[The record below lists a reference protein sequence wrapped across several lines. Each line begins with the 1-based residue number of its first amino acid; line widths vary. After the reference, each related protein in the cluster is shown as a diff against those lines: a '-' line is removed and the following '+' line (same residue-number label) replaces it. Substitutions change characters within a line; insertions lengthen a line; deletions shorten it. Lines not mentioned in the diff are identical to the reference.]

1 MEMWLKRSTLV
12 LLTAALVISDQALVI
27 LDEKRSTEAVKVPH
41 GSSVTFQ
48 CRLKTGAHDTFR
60 VIWYLNPSTFDLH
73 NLSVEFFNKSAKKS
87 RVVSNKTKQDS
98 KEDTEETWPT
108 YTLSNATDQ
117 DSGCEER
124 GTYNGSS
131 DCVSHRELHARRPV
145 DVDHVGGFFGHPD
158 CPAGRVCLADK
169 KAPPKQRR
177 SNLRKHSSCGQ
188 QAAFSSAGDGPPKGG
203 FFLSKPPE
211 PESRQEVRR
220 RQAEIQ
226 IMKKS
231 RINSSSSHLVK
242 ACVHCTES

>member
-60 VIWYLNPSTFDLH
+60 VI
-73 NLSVEFFNKSAKKS
+73 
-87 RVVSNKTKQDS
+87 
-98 KEDTEETWPT
+98 
-108 YTLSNATDQ
+108 
-117 DSGCEER
+117 CEER
-124 GTYNGSS
+124 GTYNGS
-131 DCVSHRELHARRPV
+131 RELHARRPV

-169 KAPPKQRR
+169 KAPPKQRRR